1 MAVYFYDKDGS
12 NTSPYDTWTKAC
24 TSFATVLAAAS
35 GGTDIIVINKAG
47 VADGDEELSA
57 DTVFITANSVSI
69 ISATKD
75 DTSTAYTPS
84 PMGTDYWIGN
94 STTNRRVGLGGGAD
108 DRVFVYGITF
118 RTAGSTGD
126 FMGLNY
132 SNAGADATWSSCYF
146 WHGNT
151 DSTSFILI
159 GQGNSQFPHNEFFNC
174 TFVFGNASQYVNIA
188 GVAEFYN
195 CTFAPTG
202 TVPNALIGPADY
214 FRFALLSGCDLSYLT
229 SKTLV
234 PNVPSGGK
242 VVLERCKLA
251 AGMTMLAAQTS
262 NPTRVSP
269 QVYVHDCDSGDTH
282 LLFGYYNA
290 LGSVISDTGIYYT
303 SGAAA
308 QSWKIVTTANCS
320 FYLPFETPWID
331 LYHTGTS
338 EITPYF
344 EIVRSGSATAYQ
356 SDEIWAEF
364 NAKTTSGSTK
374 ASAIYSDRKDIDGGT
389 AAADQAAG
397 AGVDSWTGENAT
409 SWSGKIDSG
418 SALTPAE
425 TGYIRGR
432 ICVGEPSITVY
443 VDPQIR
449 T

>member
-35 GGTDIIVINKAG
+35 SGTDIIVINKAG
-47 VADGDEELSA
+47 VADADEELSA
-57 DTVFITANSVSI
+57 DTVWATANSVSI

-84 PMGTDYWIGN
+84 AMGTDYWLGN

-108 DRVFVYGITF
+108 DRVFVYGLTF

-132 SNAGADATWSSCYF
+132 SNAADTVWSNCYF

-151 DSTSFILI
+151 DTGSHIQV
-159 GQGNSQFPHNEFFNC
+159 GYGNSQAPYNEFEDC
-174 TFVFGNASQYVNIA
+174 TFVFGSTSQTIQVT

-195 CTFAPTG
+195 CNFAPTG
-202 TVPNALIGPADY
+202 QLPTSLLTPYDHFRSAL
-214 FRFALLSGCDLSYLT
+214 FSGCDLSALA

-234 PNVPSGGK
+234 PNNVWTGK

-251 AGMTMLAAQTS
+251 SSMTILASQTS
-262 NPTRVSP
+262 NPTRYSP
-269 QVYVHDCDSGDTH
+269 QVYVHDCNSGDTH
-282 LLFGYYNA
+282 LQFGYYDA
-290 LGSVISDTGIYYT
+290 LGTIISETGIYYT

-308 QSWKIVTTANCS
+308 QSWKIVTTANTS
-320 FYLPFETPWID
+320 FYMPFETPWID
-331 LYHTGTS
+331 LYHAGTS
-338 EITPYF
+338 AITPYF

-356 SDEIWAEF
+356 NDEIWAEF
-364 NAKTTSGSTK
+364 TAKTTSGSTK
-374 ASAIYSDRKDIDGGT
+374 ASAVTSDRKDIDGGT

-397 AGVDSWTGENAT
+397 AGTGSWTGENAT